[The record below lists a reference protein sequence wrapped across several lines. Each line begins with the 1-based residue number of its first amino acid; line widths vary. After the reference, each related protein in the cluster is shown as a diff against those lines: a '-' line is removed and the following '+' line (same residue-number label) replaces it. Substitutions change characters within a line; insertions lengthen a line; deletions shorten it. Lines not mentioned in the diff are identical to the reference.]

1 MRLSLVAA
9 AVVAAS
15 LTGCATLKPM
25 DLQPEFW
32 QQANNKK
39 VAVVVF
45 ELPKPGNAKV
55 GSQGLLDLAI
65 NAAVSNKF
73 DSFVGTMQFEPYSV
87 LAEDIEKEFDQRGF
101 DASVVKVEVKDL
113 PVLEKTPEQKKN
125 PAIFRENLAAV
136 PAFKDKDFV
145 FMVTSNQVGTVRSYY
160 SVVPTSAP
168 QGIYN
173 GVARLVEVKTN
184 EIKWWK
190 PVNIVKPVSG
200 EWDQPPSYPNVAQ
213 AVDQAIE
220 ASKKEYKNQFF
231 SIKATTTPVLTAPAV
246 AADAPV
252 APVAAVTPASAAPVA
267 TTAPAAAN

>member
-1 MRLSLVAA
+1 MRLSLVTATI
-9 AVVAAS
+9 VAAT
-15 LTGCATLKPM
+15 LTGCASLKPM

-73 DSFVGTMQFEPYSV
+73 DSFMSNLQFEPYSV

-101 DASVVKVEVKDL
+101 DATIIKVDAKTL

-136 PAFKDKDFV
+136 PEFKDKDFV
-145 FMVTSNQVGTVRSYY
+145 FMISSTQVGTVRSYY

-173 GVARLVEVKTN
+173 GMARLVEVKTN

-190 PVNIVKPVSG
+190 PINIVKPVNG
-200 EWDQPPSYPNVAQ
+200 EWDQPPSYPNVTQ

-231 SIKATTTPVLTAPAV
+231 SIKAPTTSVAATAIPVANAPAAAVSPAV
-246 AADAPV
+246 AAP
-252 APVAAVTPASAAPVA
+252 TASA
-267 TTAPAAAN
+267 N

>member
-1 MRLSLVAA
+1 MRLSLLTASVMAA
-9 AVVAAS
+9 TLS
-15 LTGCATLKPM
+15 GCATLKPM
-25 DLQPEFW
+25 ELQPEFW

-45 ELPKPGNAKV
+45 ELPKPGNSKI

-73 DSFVGTMQFEPYSV
+73 DSFVSTMQFEPYSA
-87 LAEDIEKEFDQRGF
+87 LATDIEKEFDQRGF
-101 DASVVKVEVKDL
+101 DATVVTVDVKTL
-113 PVLEKTPEQKKN
+113 PMLEKTPEQKKN

-136 PAFKDKDFV
+136 PEFKDKDFV

-184 EIKWWK
+184 EIK
-190 PVNIVKPVSG
+190 
-200 EWDQPPSYPNVAQ
+200 
-213 AVDQAIE
+213 
-220 ASKKEYKNQFF
+220 
-231 SIKATTTPVLTAPAV
+231 
-246 AADAPV
+246 
-252 APVAAVTPASAAPVA
+252 
-267 TTAPAAAN
+267 